1 MAVAS
6 PAAEH
11 RLWST
16 GSVLEAHALSYSTG
30 SVLEAHAL
38 SYPAARG
45 ILPDQGSNLCL
56 LHWQADSY
64 PLGHHGSPSSKFFF
78 PSWGIL
84 PE

>member
-6 PAAEH
+6 LAAEH
-11 RLWST
+11 GLW
-16 GSVLEAHALSYSTG
+16 STG

-64 PLGHHGSPSSKFFF
+64 PLSHHGSPSSKFFS

-84 PE
+84 PEWFVVCF